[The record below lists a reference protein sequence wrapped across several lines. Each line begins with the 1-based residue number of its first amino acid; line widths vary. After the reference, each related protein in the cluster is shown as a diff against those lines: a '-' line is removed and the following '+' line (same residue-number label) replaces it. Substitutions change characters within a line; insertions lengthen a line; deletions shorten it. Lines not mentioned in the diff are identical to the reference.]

1 MIRIMKKIVYRML
14 LLALPM
20 LVFYTTPVSA
30 HCDSYDGPVI
40 KDALTALETGHVDP
54 VLKWVDET
62 REQEIIELFGKT
74 LPLRTGDQE
83 IYALVEKHFLETLVR
98 LHREFEGAPFT
109 GLKPAGNVPPIVRMA
124 DNSVETGSA
133 EELKSRFLGHI
144 ERVLDEKYQLVNALH
159 AKKDE
164 SVEYGRAYVHAY
176 VDYVHFLEG
185 IHGILEH
192 GAGHAGHDH

>member
-1 MIRIMKKIVYRML
+1 ML
-14 LLALPM
+14 LLAIPM
-20 LVFYTTPVSA
+20 LVLFATPVSA

-40 KDALTALETGHVDP
+40 KDALTALETGNVNP

-62 REQEIIELFGKT
+62 REQEIIKLFGKT
-74 LPLRTGDQE
+74 LSLKTGDRE

-109 GLKPAGNVPPIVRMA
+109 GLKPAGNVPPIIRMA
-124 DNSVETGSA
+124 DQSIETESA
-133 EELKSRFLGHI
+133 EDLKSRFLGHI
-144 ERVLDEKYQLVNALH
+144 ERVLNEKFQLVNELS

-164 SVEYGRAYVHAY
+164 SVENGRAYVHAY

-192 GAGHAGHDH
+192 GAAHGGQDH